1 MEDGP
6 EVADGAYLY
15 NHRTYRLDERESER
29 WDVSYGDAQLGT
41 LIALP
46 QVDER
51 GPLYVVQL
59 ADADVPTG
67 EPIDDWEGA
76 LEYLID
82 ATTSGDDPDEG

>member
-6 EVADGAYLY
+6 EAAAGAYLY
-15 NHRTYRLDERESER
+15 NNRNYELNERESER
-29 WDVSYGDAQLGT
+29 WVVRRGGADLGT

-59 ADADVPTG
+59 VGGDAPTG

-82 ATTSGDDPDEG
+82 TAESGADVDED